1 MCSLPNDYFL
11 MDYGFISE
19 DNPHDRVQLKFDLR
33 LFEAASALGK
43 VRLFKA
49 HDQVDGVIGQK
60 RAVG

>member
-1 MCSLPNDYFL
+1 